1 MNDLTKVRNALREH
15 QPSPYSPYDPDGCG
29 ECTDYE
35 AWPEHAAHA
44 VVAALAPRRVETAD
58 ELEALPYGAIV
69 MLNHREGTEAD
80 VLQVSGDGDLHYF
93 GSEIPR
99 SIHGLA
105 AREFPVRVLWIPEGE
120 Q

>member
-44 VVAALAPRRVETAD
+44 VVAALAPRRVETAE
-58 ELEALPYGAIV
+58 ELDALPEDTIV
-69 MLNHREGTEAD
+69 ADSDGNAWQIGECISGVPTWREAGSSGHWTSD
-80 VLQVSGDGDLHYF
+80 NVSL
-93 GSEIPR
+93 P
-99 SIHGLA
+99 A
-105 AREFPVRVLWIPEGE
+105 TVLWTPEGE